1 MLFFV
6 EKIHFLCNFTH
17 FLYNFIFLCKSLFF
31 CRWARQICV
40 IVTDMSTL
48 FGDDFLTFGIVEFGI
63 VSTFVEVNRG
73 KFEVVANV
81 VLLEYLPQL
90 CNVCAWFPAA
100 MFAYYR
106 EFKSSFAITTGCST
120 FSYFLFNFGALYL
133 WYLFFKSFTSF
144 TIFRW

>member
-1 MLFFV
+1 MHFLSNF
-6 EKIHFLCNFTH
+6 IYFLCNFTH
-17 FLYNFIFLCKSLFF
+17 FLYNYIFLCKSLFF

-100 MFAYYR
+100 MTLSLVF
-106 EFKSSFAITTGCST
+106 FKSS
-120 FSYFLFNFGALYL
+120 
-133 WYLFFKSFTSF
+133 TSF
-144 TIFRW
+144 TIFFDKINRGSQWHRWNKSAWPIDKKAKTCIKK